1 MIDTR
6 KYLVFIYRISAIV
19 TSFGL
24 LRFLT
29 LTAKCALYGEYAV
42 LNNATLVKAWNQIFY
57 ALSFKDSWTSQKG
70 LSRLQELFNL
80 MASCASHWTPS
91 NFQGAHWTFILFM
104 AIFHI
109 KPSSSK
115 AASWIEKKTFWS
127 GLESYS
133 RIFWIQCLYFLPN
146 LDLKICFPNFTTHAK
161 SILELVK
168 LKTSQIWI
176 GMLKTES

>member
-1 MIDTR
+1 MGNTR
-6 KYLVFIYRISAIV
+6 SLIMQRWWRLETKYFMHFHSKIPGPRKRVCSDYRNYS
-19 TSFGL
+19 SWW
-24 LRFLT
+24 LRVRHTERQATFKARTGHLYFL
-29 LTAKCALYGEYAV
+29 
-42 LNNATLVKAWNQIFY
+42 WPF
-57 ALSFKDSWTSQKG
+57 F
-70 LSRLQELFNL
+70 
-80 MASCASHWTPS
+80 H
-91 NFQGAHWTFILFM
+91 
-104 AIFHI
+104 IFHI

-161 SILELVK
+161 SISELVK

-176 GMLKTES
+176 GMLKTQS

>member
-1 MIDTR
+1 MFR
-6 KYLVFIYRISAIV
+6 LSSAFV
-19 TSFGL
+19 RSFGL
-24 LRFLT
+24 LLFLT
-29 LTAKCALYGEYAV
+29 PTAKCALYREYAV

-57 ALSFKDSWTSQKG
+57 ALSFKDSWTWQKG
-70 LSRLQELFNL
+70 LFRLQELFKL

-91 NFQGAHWTFILFM
+91 NFQGGHWTFILFM

-115 AASWIEKKTFWS
+115 AVSWIEKKTFWS

-176 GMLKTES
+176 GMLKTQS